1 MIVNEIR
8 RSKVGLVPRIFFGFL
23 FGLIFV
29 YSPLNR
35 CDIVN
40 NNDLG
45 NYLVRIENLIKGNDT
60 IVDDMDLLQYM
71 SNEPLWRSI
80 LIFIGDN
87 FKVPMDGIQLISL
100 FSISVYAFFLIGR
113 INFILM
119 FIFLFNPLVVNLI
132 SGQVRS
138 AFAMAFILLTL
149 SVKNRIVACCM
160 LAVIS
165 LIHTVTYMIF
175 LVYMVSKFLESK
187 SDKYT
192 HKQLGLFAFAF
203 GMTMSFVLGAGKEL
217 ILGAVGDRRAE
228 QIDDPVSITY
238 LTYWVLMAFTLPFI
252 AKRNNDPSKCWAEYY
267 SIIMLL
273 MPFFMSIFGTDGTRF
288 LALNFTIILYA
299 ISTYTLR
306 VRIAMM
312 SCLFFYE
319 IVQYWYWIQNMN

>member
-1 MIVNEIR
+1 MIINELR
-8 RSKVGLVPRIFFGFL
+8 RSKVGLIPRILLGFL

-29 YSPLNR
+29 YSPLNL
-35 CDIVN
+35 CNITTSYDIAS
-40 NNDLG
+40 
-45 NYLVRIENLIKGNDT
+45 YLVRIDNLIKGNDT
-60 IVDDMDLLQYM
+60 VVDDMDLIQYM

-87 FKVPMDGIQLISL
+87 FKKPIDAVQLISL

-113 INFILM
+113 VNFFVM
-119 FIFLFNPLVVNLI
+119 FAFLFNPLVVNLI
-132 SGQVRS
+132 TAQVRS
-138 AFAMAFILLTL
+138 ALAMAIILLAL
-149 SVKNRIVACCM
+149 SVKNRAVALSM
-160 LAVIS
+160 LAVAS

-175 LVYMVSKFLESK
+175 IIYLASKFLESK

-192 HKQLGLFAFAF
+192 HKKLGFLAFFF
-203 GMTMSFVLGAGKEL
+203 GVTMSFILGAGKEV
-217 ILGAVGDRRAE
+217 ILGAIGDRRAE
-228 QIDDPVSITY
+228 QVDEPVSITY
-238 LTYWVLMAFTLPFI
+238 LVYWVLMAFVLPFI
-252 AKRNNDPSKCWAEYY
+252 SKRNNNPEKCWAEYY

-273 MPFFMSIFGTDGTRF
+273 VPFFMAVFGTDGTRF

-312 SCLFFYE
+312 SCLFCYQ